1 MGKGWGPGTTG
12 AGYTG
17 KSYRSAAPDPYGWP
31 PSGQPNAA
39 CRAPSSAC
47 ELRWT
52 LEMVAAVE
60 VAGGGMRLWPAVATG
75 PTPAPVPALACST
88 SQ

>member
-1 MGKGWGPGTTG
+1 MGKGWGPGIVG
-12 AGYTG
+12 AVYTDRN
-17 KSYRSAAPDPYGWP
+17 YRSTAPGPYGSLP
-31 PSGQPNAA
+31 AGQPNAA

-52 LEMVAAVE
+52 LDIVAALE
-60 VAGGGMRLWPAVATG
+60 VAVVRLQPTATAG
-75 PTPAPVPALACST
+75 LAPTVVPALACST

>member
-1 MGKGWGPGTTG
+1 M
-12 AGYTG
+12 YTDRN
-17 KSYRSAAPDPYGWP
+17 YRSTAPGPYGSLP
-31 PSGQPNAA
+31 AGQPNAA

-52 LEMVAAVE
+52 PEMVADME
-60 VAGGGMRLWPAVATG
+60 VAVVRLQPVAATG
-75 PTPAPVPALACST
+75 PTPAVVPALTCST